1 MSQHIVVSFSATDPE
16 DFDAGLRMRAKIR
29 AICDELRPK
38 LQALG
43 VELSGP
49 RIVTGEVRTAGKPGR
64 PKKGK
69 APAVSV
75 PRPVPDIAA

>member
-1 MSQHIVVSFSATDPE
+1 MSQHIVVSFSATDPD
-16 DFDAGLRMRAKIR
+16 DFDAGLRMRAEIR

-49 RIVTGEVRTAGKPGR
+49 RIVTGEARTAGKQQRGR
-64 PKKGK
+64 PKKQK
-69 APAVSV
+69 EAVV
-75 PRPVPDIAA
+75 PVQDIAA